1 MEISN
6 RASQQVKR
14 EGHFMHRK
22 TLSGMV
28 ITMALLIAGA
38 GVLHGQKAPEPPAP
52 PEPPEPPEVFL
63 LNDGSAHLGV
73 TLSDVSTEKAQEL
86 KLPAVA
92 GAIVDHVQKDSPA
105 AKAGLEQGDA
115 IIEFDGIRVRSS
127 AELRRLIR
135 ETPVGRTVAI
145 KIVRSGKSHV
155 LSAKL
160 ETSGSNFN
168 FNFNVPEVHLP
179 PMNLDLNS
187 MFGSHR
193 ATLGID
199 GDDLT
204 PQLAQYFGVKQGKG
218 VLISEVTVGGA
229 ADKAGLKAGD
239 VIVQIDGKAIG
250 SVEELR
256 AALNDNF
263 TDDTR
268 KVSLTI
274 VRDRHEQTINAELTR
289 SQRREKRTASRP
301 DQDFAQAA
309 AQLRRSQA
317 EQERAQQQQARAL
330 ADQERALVQAEVMK
344 QQAQVQQEWQRQLR
358 QQMLVL
364 KDQLKQMQDLR
375 VKLPQD
381 GEI

>member
-6 RASQQVKR
+6 QASQQVKR

-22 TLSGMV
+22 TLSGMAV
-28 ITMALLIAGA
+28 TIALLIAGA

-135 ETPVGRTVAI
+135 ETPVDRTVAI

-160 ETSGSNFN
+160 EASGSNFN
-168 FNFNVPEVHLP
+168 FNFNVPDVHLP

-187 MFGSHR
+187 MLGSHR

-239 VIVQIDGKAIG
+239 VIAQVDGKAIG

-256 AALNDNF
+256 SALNDNF
-263 TDDTR
+263 TEDTR
-268 KVSLTI
+268 KVNLTI

-289 SQRREKRTASRP
+289 SQRWEKRTASRP

-317 EQERAQQQQARAL
+317 SQARAQQQQARAL

-344 QQAQVQQEWQRQLR
+344 QQAQVQEEWQRQLR

-364 KDQLKQMQDLR
+364 KDQLKQMRDLR